1 MKKYKVYWSVFN
13 LFADTQAEVVKL
25 QNMFKGITA
34 IVATST
40 WFATDSEHT
49 LYVGIA
55 GYILDVLLSCF
66 YFKPLGNEEA

>member
-25 QNMFKGITA
+25 QNIFKGITA
-34 IVATST
+34 IGATST
-40 WFATDSEHT
+40 WVATDAEHT

-55 GYILDVLLSCF
+55 GYVLDVLLSCF
-66 YFKPLGNEEA
+66 YFEPTNNEKS